1 MSLRLTAATAALLV
15 LGATPGAARA
25 QSMPDMPGMTMPDT
39 ASPQTPPSS
48 SGMATPDM
56 TAEDGSM
63 ESMAPPEQGWM
74 VMTHGQL
81 SAVADHQ
88 SGPRGGDKNFI
99 EGMVMIMASHAIDD
113 RNAIALNAMLSPDA
127 FMGKSGYPLLLQTG
141 ETADGV
147 HPLVDRQH
155 PHDLFMGLTATLT
168 HRFDGDAKAF
178 VSAGYPGEF
187 AFGPTAFMHRASG
200 EDFPTA
206 PISHHWLDSGH
217 ITMGVVTAG
226 LVKGPFA
233 LEVSQFTGREPDQYR
248 FNLDPIRLDST
259 AARLTWTPLWAPLA
273 GLKAQASW
281 ARQISPEELEPL
293 VNLDKRSFSVEYVKG
308 PLSSTLAYG
317 WRKGEHGMA
326 AATDAWLFENR
337 WRFNANWEGLAR
349 FERVD
354 NDELAPG
361 VYPVAKIEIGGAR
374 HFDLGHGTGL
384 SLGVVRQFNEVPNAL
399 KPAYGP
405 HPDGVVAFMT
415 LSFHTMKM

>member
-15 LGATPGAARA
+15 LGLSSGATQAQAQS
-25 QSMPDMPGMTMPDT
+25 QSMPDMPDMDMPPQ
-39 ASPQTPPSS
+39 ALPSSRIPSPQ
-48 SGMATPDM
+48 MPDM
-56 TAEDGSM
+56 TKDEAMGDMS
-63 ESMAPPEQGWM
+63 PPEHGWM
-74 VMTHGQL
+74 IMTHGRL
-81 SAVADHQ
+81 SAVSDSQ
-88 SGPRGGDKNFI
+88 SGPRGGDKAFI
-99 EGMVMIMASHAIDD
+99 EGMVMIMASHGFDPHNSIE
-113 RNAIALNAMLSPDA
+113 LTAMLSPDA

-168 HRFDGDAKAF
+168 HRFEGDAKAF
-178 VSAGYPGEF
+178 FSAGYPGEF
-187 AFGPTAFMHRASG
+187 TFGPTAFMHRASG

-217 ITMGVVTAG
+217 ITMGVLTAG
-226 LVKGPFA
+226 VAKGPFQ
-233 LEVSQFTGREPDQYR
+233 LEVSQFTGREPDPYR

-259 AARLTWTPLWAPLA
+259 AIRLSWNPVP

-281 ARQISPEELEPL
+281 ARQVSPEALEPL
-293 VNLDKRSFSVEYVKG
+293 VTLDKRSMSVEYQEG

-317 WRKGEHGMA
+317 WRRGEHGLA

-337 WRFNANWEGLAR
+337 WRFNAKWEGLGR
-349 FERVD
+349 FERVY

-361 VYPVAKIEIGGAR
+361 LYHVAKVEIGGQR
-374 HFDLGHGTGL
+374 HFALGHSSDL
-384 SLGVVRQFNEVPNAL
+384 ALGVVRQFNTVPSAL
-399 KPAYGP
+399 KPAYGD

-415 LSFHTMKM
+415 LSFHTMNM

>member
-1 MSLRLTAATAALLV
+1 MSFRVKAATAALFV
-15 LGATPGAARA
+15 LGFSAGAHA
-25 QSMPDMPGMTMPDT
+25 QSMPDMPGMDMPAKT
-39 ASPQTPPSS
+39 TPSPSD
-48 SGMATPDM
+48 MAVDDISP
-56 TAEDGSM
+56 
-63 ESMAPPEQGWM
+63 PPEHGWM
-74 VMTHGQL
+74 IMTHGQL
-81 SAVADHQ
+81 SAVADNQ

-99 EGMVMIMASHAIDD
+99 EGMVMIMASHAFDARD
-113 RNAIALNAMLSPDA
+113 TIALVAMLSPDA
-127 FMGKSGYPLLLQTG
+127 FMGKNGYPLLLQTG
-141 ETADGV
+141 ETADGI

-178 VSAGYPGEF
+178 FTAGYPGEF

-217 ITMGVVTAG
+217 ITMGALTAG
-226 LVKGPFA
+226 LAKGPFQ

-259 AARLTWTPLWAPLA
+259 AVRLTWTPLWAPLA

-281 ARQISPEELEPL
+281 ARQVSPEELEPL
-293 VNLDKRSFSVEYVKG
+293 VNLDKRSLSVEYEKG

-337 WRFNANWEGLAR
+337 WRFSANWEGLGR
-349 FERVD
+349 FERVY
-354 NDELAPG
+354 NDELAPQA
-361 VYPVAKIEIGGAR
+361 YHVAKIEIGGAR
-374 HFDLGHGTGL
+374 TFALSRVAGL
-384 SLGVVRQFNEVPNAL
+384 SFGVVRQVNLVPEAL
-399 KPAYGP
+399 KPAYGA
-405 HPDGVVAFMT
+405 HPVGMVAFTT
-415 LSFHTMKM
+415 LTFHTMKM